1 MLICKHIHV
10 DIHMCCSDWSDVQAA
25 AAEAI
30 WSLIYS
36 NHANHAEAVRRGAY
50 AICVTIINTYLGRT

>member
-1 MLICKHIHV
+1 
-10 DIHMCCSDWSDVQAA
+10 MCCSDWSDVQAA

-36 NHANHAEAVRRGAY
+36 NRANHAEAVRRGAY